1 MPFLS
6 NYISLR
12 WETIAEV
19 ENSEEIKPRT
29 ICNKFVKKFDVLCI
43 ITGSDTV
50 TKYFIQSA
58 DPFPLAV
65 AKKKGYLIFESEQT
79 WSASLVILTNTQQSV
94 RLFFSLKRSF

>member
-65 AKKKGYLIFESEQT
+65 AKKKRLSYL
-79 WSASLVILTNTQQSV
+79 
-94 RLFFSLKRSF
+94 